1 MIIPGTDQISKIHN
15 YIIILLS
22 GSISLLPLFFLFYC
36 HFDVDSSAGFLA
48 FVAVIFMGMLIYESA
63 LIIEGYIIDPMIEKK
78 VYWSNELKE
87 IQSSPYLVNWYS
99 FLLKGRKDKEYLH
112 SVIEQIAFR
121 FLFWISIVISGS
133 LFVLTI
139 CLIFWSFNPLG
150 CLLLGTI
157 CLILFVLLVVR
168 ICELAKFLFIL
179 RELSLIENPNVIS
192 MIDSNKKCC
201 CHNHKICDS
210 EKIQNEENCH
220 NKCCHIQEDF
230 PKEGECVGVLLSRYR
245 YLYFLQDTFPFIF
258 MFVIGFWLIKDEW
271 ILLKIVGL
279 ISLAIGVYELFRS
292 RKKRNGSI
300 VYYSTGI
307 VFLDSSVKLNESD
320 VFVSIGSNI
329 QILGSN
335 TKYSIP
341 TRFRNHPEKLVSFLN
356 MKQKELMT
364 IN

>member
-1 MIIPGTDQISKIHN
+1 
-15 YIIILLS
+15 
-22 GSISLLPLFFLFYC
+22 
-36 HFDVDSSAGFLA
+36 VDSSFGFLA
-48 FVAVIFMGMLIYESA
+48 FVSIVLMGMLIYEIA
-63 LIIEGYIIDPMIEKK
+63 LLTEGYVIDPIIAKK
-78 VYWSNELKE
+78 VIWTKELSE
-87 IQSSPYLVNWYS
+87 IKADPYLINWYC
-99 FLLKGRKDKEYLH
+99 FLLKGKNDKEYLH

-121 FLFWISIVISGS
+121 FLFWISIIISGS
-133 LFVLTI
+133 LFVFLV
-139 CLIFWSFNPLG
+139 CLIYWSYYPSG
-150 CLLLGTI
+150 CLLLGAI
-157 CLILFVLLVVR
+157 CLILFVLLILR
-168 ICELAKFLFIL
+168 IKQLAKFLFIL
-179 RELSLIENPNVIS
+179 REISLIENPNVIS

-201 CHNHKICDS
+201 CPNHKLCDS
-210 EKIQNEENCH
+210 ENIQNEESCH

-245 YLYFLQDTFPFIF
+245 YLYFLQDTLPFIL

-271 ILLKIVGL
+271 ILLKIFGV
-279 ISLAIGVYELFRS
+279 ICIAIGIYELFRS
-292 RKKRNGSI
+292 RAKRNGSI